1 MSKKIFPK
9 NRLLIFGLF
18 LLTLLI
24 MVSLLASYVAPFDPN
39 YVEVEN
45 RLNRPGGK
53 NILGTDGYG
62 RDIFSRIV
70 FGARFSLSLAVLVVL
85 INLCIGVF
93 IGTASGFFGG
103 AVDELT
109 MRLVDILLAFPNIIF
124 ALLVIGILGPSIPNL
139 VFALVALG
147 WTNYA
152 RITRGLVLSLKEQD
166 FIISIKAI
174 GGGDFYIITRHVIP
188 SIIPFLVVLAT
199 LNMGHMI
206 MSIAALSFLGLGVQI
221 PTPEWGSML
230 SEGKQFIFT
239 HPHVIIS
246 PGLAIIIAV
255 FAFNLLG
262 DGLRDVLDPRTKEII
277 KT

>member
-1 MSKKIFPK
+1 LSKKIFPK